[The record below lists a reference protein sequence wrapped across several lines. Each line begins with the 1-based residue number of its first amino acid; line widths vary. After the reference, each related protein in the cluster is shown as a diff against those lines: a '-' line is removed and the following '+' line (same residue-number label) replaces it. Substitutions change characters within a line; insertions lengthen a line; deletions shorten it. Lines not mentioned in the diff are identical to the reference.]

1 MLLKRYYYST
11 MKRQL
16 PDSKIISTNT
26 RYPKELHEAMVR
38 LAQKHKRSLNA
49 EVMWALQVYVEQQ
62 EGKASRKILREEGL
76 PHVPGE
82 TDQHR
87 QDRPTR

>member
-1 MLLKRYYYST
+1 
-11 MKRQL
+11 
-16 PDSKIISTNT
+16 
-26 RYPKELHEAMVR
+26 MVR